1 MSSAKGALGSR
12 WFRLGLLA
20 VSLSV
25 LTGCAS
31 TFPDWKP
38 DRCHRAERARDTLNW
53 DVFCYQSP

>member
-38 DRCHRAERARDTLNW
+38 DRCHRAEQARVTLNW
-53 DVFCYQSP
+53 DIFCHQSP